1 MEKLT
6 RRDLFP
12 INLTPYDLKTIRQN
26 LELTQEDIGN
36 IVGVTKAVI
45 CNIEGGRMNDPL
57 KLLAYQIILE
67 RIMAYN
73 QGYVPAYR
81 KVGTNTYI

>member
-12 INLTPYDLKTIRQN
+12 INFSPYDMKTIRQDLN
-26 LELTQEDIGN
+26 LTQEDIGN
-36 IVGVTKAVI
+36 IVGVSKAVI
-45 CNIEGGRMNDPL
+45 CNIEAGRMNDPL

-67 RIMAYN
+67 RIMAYH

-81 KVGTNTYI
+81 KVGTNEYI